1 MIVAADRSTRYL
13 QSDIF
18 YDCTSNVQRHDPL
31 RSGYVAEW
39 FFGKGAQVQDAPP
52 VAVYAYNRPHYL
64 VQVCD
69 SRELPLQASC
79 ACFDLNRWRVA
90 LSCAQRD
97 SQTP

>member
-1 MIVAADRSTRYL
+1 MIVAVDRSTRYL
-13 QSDIF
+13 QSDIV

-64 VQVCD
+64 MQVCD

>member
-18 YDCTSNVQRHDPL
+18 YDCTSNVQRHDPH
-31 RSGYVAEW
+31 RSGYVPGR
-39 FFGKGAQVQDAPP
+39 FFRKGAQVQDAPP

-64 VQVCD
+64 MQVCD
-69 SRELPLQASC
+69 SAQLPLQASC
-79 ACFDLNRWRVA
+79 PCFDLNWWLVV

-97 SQTP
+97 